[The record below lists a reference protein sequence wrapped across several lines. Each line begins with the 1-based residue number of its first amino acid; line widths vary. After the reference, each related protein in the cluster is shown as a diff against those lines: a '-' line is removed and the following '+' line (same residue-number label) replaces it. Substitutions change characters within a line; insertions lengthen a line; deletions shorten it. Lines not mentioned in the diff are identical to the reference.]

1 MASLGLDLYF
11 YCESFDL
18 LQSILVNLFAN
29 RRQPSYSKLSAI
41 SDPERFLW
49 RILPHAARTF
59 SFSIIFL
66 PRRMRKT
73 LAVAYLY
80 CRMLDTYE
88 DLLPGV
94 DAKEKALQGFIRR
107 LTAGRPPA
115 PAPTLDLSLTADARE
130 RTHLLLVNRAD
141 LIDRIF
147 TQLTDPHQQAICR
160 LVKRMGEGMIWSSQV
175 IGDQNGV
182 LKSPGQLSRY
192 CWHVLGTPIL
202 FAEEMQRL
210 DRGLTYLVDDARLR
224 SCAVVG
230 EVIQLA
236 NITRDIERDYE
247 RGIYYHPE
255 LPGLE
260 GDRRDQCIR
269 EVRSQLMLRALRLA
283 VEFRPFVDA
292 ISTPPISLAR
302 GAAMLLVITTL
313 AYYIRAAKKA
323 GLPAFLD
330 HERITRLDGTL
341 TWLKCIFSRKAT
353 SDYLQTVEKLA
364 QTAFERC
371 RPPVSQRFVYEDEEF
386 DVVQLLND
394 LKLKVIVRQADGG

>member
-1 MASLGLDLYF
+1 M
-11 YCESFDL
+11 

-29 RRQPSYSKLSAI
+29 RRRPPYTKLSAI
-41 SDPERFLW
+41 NDPERFLW

-94 DAKEKALQGFIRR
+94 DAKEKALQRFIRR
-107 LTAGRPPA
+107 LTAGRLPAAAPP
-115 PAPTLDLSLTADARE
+115 LDPSLTADARE

-147 TQLTDPHQQAICR
+147 IQLTDPHQQAICR
-160 LVKRMGEGMIWSSQV
+160 LVKRMGEGMMWSSRV
-175 IGDQNGV
+175 FADQSGV

-210 DRGLTYLVDDARLR
+210 DQGLAYMIDDARLR

-247 RGIYYHPE
+247 RGIYYHPD
-255 LPGLE
+255 LPDLE
-260 GDRRDQCIR
+260 GERRHECIR
-269 EVRSQLMLRALRLA
+269 DVRSQLVLRALRLA
-283 VEFRPFVDA
+283 VEFRPFVNA
-292 ISTPPISLAR
+292 ISTPRISLAR
-302 GAAMLLVITTL
+302 GAAILLVITTL

-323 GLPAFLD
+323 GLPAFQD
-330 HERITRLDGTL
+330 HERITRTGGTL

-353 SDYLQTVEKLA
+353 SDYLHSVEQLA

-371 RPPVSQRFVYEDEEF
+371 RPPLSQRFVWEDKEF
-386 DVVQLLND
+386 DVVDVLD
-394 LKLKVIVRQADGG
+394 R

>member
-1 MASLGLDLYF
+1 
-11 YCESFDL
+11 L

-29 RRQPSYSKLSAI
+29 RRRPPLSKLSEIA
-41 SDPERFLW
+41 DPEQFLW

-94 DAKEKALQGFIRR
+94 SAKETALKRFIRR
-107 LTAGRPPA
+107 LAVAGDPA
-115 PAPTLDLSLTADARE
+115 PAPSLDPALTVDPRE

-141 LIDRIF
+141 LIDRTFI
-147 TQLTDPHQQAICR
+147 QLPQMHQQAIRR
-160 LVKRMGEGMIWSSQV
+160 LVQRMGEGMIWSSRV
-175 IGDQNGV
+175 FDEQNGV
-182 LKSPGQLSRY
+182 LRSPGQLSRY

-202 FAEEMQRL
+202 FADEMQRL
-210 DRGLTYLVDDARLR
+210 DQGLPYEVEDARLR
-224 SCAVVG
+224 SCAIVG

-236 NITRDIERDYE
+236 NITRDLERDYV
-247 RGIYYHPE
+247 RGIYYHPD

-260 GDRRDQCIR
+260 GDQR
-269 EVRSQLMLRALRLA
+269 ENRICDVRSQLVLRALRLA

-292 ISTPPISLAR
+292 IPAPRISLAR
-302 GAAMLLVITTL
+302 GAAVLLVMTTI
-313 AYYIRAAKKA
+313 AYYMRAARKA
-323 GLPAFLD
+323 DLPAFYRS
-330 HERITRLDGTL
+330 ERITRLGGTL

-353 SDYLQTVEKLA
+353 SAFLKSVERKVRA
-364 QTAFERC
+364 AFARC
-371 RPPVSQRFVYEDEEF
+371 RPEPSQRFVYEDKEF
-386 DVVQLLND
+386 DIIQILD
-394 LKLKVIVRQADGG
+394 S

>member
-1 MASLGLDLYF
+1 MQHVRIELYS
-11 YCESFDL
+11 ESFDL

-29 RRQPSYSKLSAI
+29 RRQPPYSKLI
-41 SDPERFLW
+41 EINDPERFLW

-88 DLLPGV
+88 DLLPGAP
-94 DAKEKALQGFIRR
+94 AKENALKCFIQR
-107 LTAGRPPA
+107 LAAGADPA
-115 PAPTLDLSLTADARE
+115 PAPTLDPSLTVDPRE

-147 TQLTDPHQQAICR
+147 MQLPDSHQKAIRR
-160 LVKRMGEGMIWSSQV
+160 LVQRMGEGMISSSRV
-175 IGDQNGV
+175 FSEQNGV
-182 LKSPGQLSRY
+182 LRSPGQLSRY

-202 FAEEMQRL
+202 FADEMQRL
-210 DRGLTYLVDDARLR
+210 DQGLSIAVGDARLR
-224 SCAVVG
+224 SCAIVG

-247 RGIYYHPE
+247 RGIYYHPD

-260 GDRRDQCIR
+260 GAPRERCIR
-269 EVRSQLMLRALRLA
+269 DVRSQLVLRALRLA

-292 ISTPPISLAR
+292 IPTPRISLAR
-302 GAAMLLVITTL
+302 GAAALLVITTI
-313 AYYIRAAKKA
+313 AYYIRAAQKA
-323 GLPAFLD
+323 GLPAFSD
-330 HERITRLDGTL
+330 RDRITRLGGTL
-341 TWLKCIFSRKAT
+341 TWLKCIFSRRAT
-353 SDYLQTVEKLA
+353 SDFLSAVERKV
-364 QTAFERC
+364 QVAFARC
-371 RPPVSQRFVYEDEEF
+371 QPESSQRFVYGDKEF
-386 DVVQLLND
+386 DVVQILHS
-394 LKLKVIVRQADGG
+394 